1 MPLFTDIHQH
11 IPDLTADAV
20 APADQADLKAQAK
33 NDVKSV
39 TYWFSE
45 ESAIAVHRAAY
56 GLTADPPAEV
66 SEGV

>member
-1 MPLFTDIHQH
+1 MPLSTDIHQH

-20 APADQADLKAQAK
+20 APADQADLNAQAK

-45 ESAIAVHRAAY
+45 ESAIAVQREAY
-56 GLTADPPAEV
+56 GLTTDRPAEV